1 MNDVAETL
9 QLLTD
14 GGIIGKLK
22 DDAQNAR
29 EVERAELLTKLA
41 QVEQAEAARAA
52 ELAKVRPTLL
62 TKVAQLEAELKAA
75 RRELNALCPPTGFT
89 VEYLRGDL
97 RKLADPR
104 IAAAITQL
112 RDLADKARHA
122 FASRPV
128 YTKKLVGGRAVEYQ
142 SNVDQVNEVLA
153 AVRAARPELEALQE
167 AERPAELDKL
177 LASKIDPIKL
187 AVQKLHGLN

>member
-1 MNDVAETL
+1 MSDVAETL

-14 GGIIGKLK
+14 GGVIGKLK

-52 ELAKVRPTLL
+52 ELAKVRSALL
-62 TKVAQLEAELKAA
+62 TKVAQLEADLMAA
-75 RRELNALCPPTGFT
+75 RQELNALCPPTGVT
-89 VEYLRGDL
+89 AQKLRGNL

-104 IAAAITQL
+104 IAEAITQL
-112 RDLADKARHA
+112 IYLSDKARQA
-122 FASRPV
+122 FGSRPV
-128 YTKKLVGGRAVEYQ
+128 YTKKLVGGRAVEYH
-142 SNVDQVNEVLA
+142 SNADQCNEVQT
-153 AVRAARPELEALQE
+153 AVKAARLELEALQE

-177 LASKIDPIKL
+177 LAEKIDPIKL
-187 AVQKLHGLN
+187 AVQRLHGLN